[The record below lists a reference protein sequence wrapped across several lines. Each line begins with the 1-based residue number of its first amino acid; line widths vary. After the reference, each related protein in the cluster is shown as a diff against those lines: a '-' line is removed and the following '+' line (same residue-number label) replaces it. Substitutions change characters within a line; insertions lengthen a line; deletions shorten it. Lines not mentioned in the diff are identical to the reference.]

1 MEMLTGDREYWET
14 YDGHIAFY
22 KYGVKAVWFM
32 FAVLK
37 ELSGFIY
44 PISAVRGEKSK
55 KFIEYSRKYSISIV
69 DFKLYW

>member
-1 MEMLTGDREYWET
+1 MEMLKGDREYWET

-22 KYGVKAVWFM
+22 KYGVKAIWFV

-44 PISAVRGEKSK
+44 PVSAVRGKKSK
-55 KFIEYSRKYSISIV
+55 KCLEDWRKCSFSIA